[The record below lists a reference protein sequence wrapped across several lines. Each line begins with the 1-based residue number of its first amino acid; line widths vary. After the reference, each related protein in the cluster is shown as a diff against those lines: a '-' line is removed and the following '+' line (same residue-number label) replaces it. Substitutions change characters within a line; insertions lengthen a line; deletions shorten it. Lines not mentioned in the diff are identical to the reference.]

1 MGARPLRRAIQ
12 RILEDPLADFV
23 LAQQMQ
29 PGSTILVNRKEGTD
43 EVAMDIV
50 PPTPDAPPA
59 DLAEV
64 GE

>member
-1 MGARPLRRAIQ
+1 
-12 RILEDPLADFV
+12 
-23 LAQQMQ
+23 MQ